1 MKWDDLVYAPLTVF
15 IEQPFAALIP
25 AIGFAIAGAIRKRP
39 LAGLAGAVWFSYAL
53 YEAGMKA
60 RLLCSG
66 ECNIRVDLLF
76 IYPLLWVLT
85 LVALV
90 QLFTR
95 TRTDD
100 AA

>member
-1 MKWDDLVYAPLTVF
+1 VKWENLLLFPLFGFV
-15 IEQPFAALIP
+15 QWPFAALVP
-25 AIGFAIAGAIRKRP
+25 AIGFAVAGAIRRRP

-76 IYPLLWVLT
+76 IYPLVWVLT
-85 LVALV
+85 IVALI
-90 QLFTR
+90 QLLR
-95 TRTDD
+95 RKNHG

>member
-1 MKWDDLVYAPLTVF
+1 VKWENLLLFPLFGFV
-15 IEQPFAALIP
+15 QWPFAALVP
-25 AIGFAIAGAIRKRP
+25 ALGFAIAGVIRKRP

-66 ECNIRVDLLF
+66 ECNIRVDLLL
-76 IYPLLWVLT
+76 IYPLIWVLSI
-85 LVALV
+85 VALI
-90 QLFTR
+90 QLFR
-95 TRTDD
+95 RKDHG

>member
-1 MKWDDLVYAPLTVF
+1 MKWENLLLFPLFGFV
-15 IEQPFAALIP
+15 QWPFAALVP
-25 AIGFAIAGAIRKRP
+25 AIAFAIAGVIRKRP
-39 LAGLAGAVWFSYAL
+39 LAGIAGVVWFAYAL

-66 ECNIRVDLLF
+66 ECNIRVDLLL

-85 LVALV
+85 IVALI
-90 QLFTR
+90 QLFMR
-95 TRTDD
+95 KKPDG